1 MPEDER
7 GRLLERLKLL
17 ERVSDELRRELDQL
31 RSDLLRHR
39 GEVDE
44 TPATPIQTVGPPVVP
59 THPEQPPV
67 YKPSEETVP
76 AVASAGAPVSEDRRR
91 NLVDLEFWLGGRGLL
106 LLGVAALV
114 FAVGFLV
121 KEAVERG
128 WIGPAFRVL
137 LGAGVGV
144 AAVVIGERIRAM
156 GYRTYGL
163 WLSAGGFAA
172 IYLSIWA
179 AAALFSLVSP
189 AVGFSMMVAVVAAA
203 AALGLLRSSE
213 SFVALA
219 MLGGYLAPVLLS
231 VEPASAPFSLGYLG
245 LLSGAGLWV
254 SYRARWIYLATVS
267 ILGGGLMPLLVHGEP
282 HLHGSYLVVLVAL
295 ALLVARRR
303 EWREVSVLAVMIG
316 WVSYWAGSSDW
327 MISGLMFSSY
337 AAALWLANLIASVG
351 VRDWRPA
358 EAQVRP
364 ASGDVA
370 AGERDHGLEDSERV
384 YELSGLAVT
393 LLPPWAF
400 YITAM
405 VGLGGSPYAE
415 WRGQIGLALG
425 LVIGA
430 VYLAQAVFGGSGRGA
445 ASQTW
450 RAGLGYAFLVAAPL
464 AQWSDV
470 ALVRVWLL
478 EGVAL
483 TAAGVLL
490 RTVEARAAGLAAFVL
505 ATMIFWS
512 ASAVGEAA
520 GPAFIGGWALT
531 GLGTV
536 AGLILWPLALVR
548 AEKPSDWEAAL
559 RPILLSAAGLIFL
572 GWGTQEI
579 QRFWELL
586 GDGEGWNLARDLSI
600 SGFWMAYAAALL
612 TLGFRLGRPPVRW
625 AGLAMAL
632 VAAGKVFLYD
642 LANLAELY
650 RIVSFVLLAIV
661 LLGLSFRYQKL
672 GRGEGTNTS

>member
-1 MPEDER
+1 
-7 GRLLERLKLL
+7 
-17 ERVSDELRRELDQL
+17 
-31 RSDLLRHR
+31 
-39 GEVDE
+39 
-44 TPATPIQTVGPPVVP
+44 
-59 THPEQPPV
+59 
-67 YKPSEETVP
+67 
-76 AVASAGAPVSEDRRR
+76 
-91 NLVDLEFWLGGRGLL
+91 
-106 LLGVAALV
+106 
-114 FAVGFLV
+114 
-121 KEAVERG
+121 
-128 WIGPAFRVL
+128 
-137 LGAGVGV
+137 
-144 AAVVIGERIRAM
+144 
-156 GYRTYGL
+156 
-163 WLSAGGFAA
+163 
-172 IYLSIWA
+172 
-179 AAALFSLVSP
+179 
-189 AVGFSMMVAVVAAA
+189 
-203 AALGLLRSSE
+203 
-213 SFVALA
+213 
-219 MLGGYLAPVLLS
+219 
-231 VEPASAPFSLGYLG
+231 
-245 LLSGAGLWV
+245 
-254 SYRARWIYLATVS
+254 
-267 ILGGGLMPLLVHGEP
+267 
-282 HLHGSYLVVLVAL
+282 
-295 ALLVARRR
+295 
-303 EWREVSVLAVMIG
+303 
-316 WVSYWAGSSDW
+316 
-327 MISGLMFSSY
+327 
-337 AAALWLANLIASVG
+337 
-351 VRDWRPA
+351 
-358 EAQVRP
+358 
-364 ASGDVA
+364 
-370 AGERDHGLEDSERV
+370 
-384 YELSGLAVT
+384 
-393 LLPPWAF
+393 
-400 YITAM
+400 M

-415 WRGQIGLALG
+415 WRGEIGLALG

-470 ALVRVWLL
+470 ALVRVWVL

-512 ASAVGEAA
+512 ASAAGEAA

-548 AEKPSDWEAAL
+548 AERPSDWETAL

-642 LANLAELY
+642 LSNLAELY

-672 GRGEGTNTS
+672 RRGEGTNTS